1 MTTTLHELFE
11 PVADALENALLIAWD
26 GCHKMYL
33 AMDEEQADWFRE
45 NYNGTSCTDRTFTG
59 TPKEMLNTLLT
70 WWDES
75 CGLKFINAVTTNHEN
90 PNAGYESLISQDD
103 AWNYEKE
110 LKVYCDICDEPD
122 CYGECDEPDDE
133 EVA

>member
-33 AMDEEQADWFRE
+33 AMDDEQANWFRE

-122 CYGECDEPDDE
+122 CYGECDDPDDE

>member
-11 PVADALENALLIAWD
+11 PVADALENALLIAFD
-26 GCHKMYL
+26 GCHKMYV
-33 AMDEEQADWFRE
+33 AMDEEQAYWFRT
-45 NYNGTSCTDRTFTG
+45 NYNGTNCTDCTFTG
-59 TPKEMLNTLLT
+59 TPKEMLDTLLA

-75 CGLKFINAVTTNHEN
+75 CGLKFIQSVVTDYDD
-90 PNAGYESLISQDD
+90 PNAGFVSLISQGD

-122 CYGECDEPDDE
+122 CYGECDDPDDE

>member
-33 AMDEEQADWFRE
+33 AMDDEQADWFRE

-59 TPKEMLNTLLT
+59 TPKEMLDTLLT

-90 PNAGYESLISQDD
+90 PNAGYESLISQGD

-122 CYGECDEPDDE
+122 CYGECDDPDDE

>member
-1 MTTTLHELFE
+1 METLNYNLRVLFE
-11 PVADALENALLIAWD
+11 PVEDALEDALLIAFD

-33 AMDEEQADWFRE
+33 AMDQEQADWFRD

-75 CGLKFINAVTTNHEN
+75 CSLKFINAVTTNHEN
-90 PNAGYESLISQDD
+90 PNAGFVSLIGQ
-103 AWNYEKE
+103 
-110 LKVYCDICDEPD
+110 
-122 CYGECDEPDDE
+122 GEWMDDE
-133 EVA
+133 EFLSQEDEDDEDEDY

>member
-33 AMDEEQADWFRE
+33 AMDDEQAEWFRE
-45 NYNGTSCTDRTFTG
+45 NYNGRSCTDRTFTG
-59 TPKEMLNTLLT
+59 TPKEMLDTLLT